1 MALEVRTE
9 HVIAVIREGLRIT
22 VIYRNRDEVAWTRTR
37 PYEWADE
44 HEETEADQTKIAQ
57 WLLEKGYAAER
68 DLVTIF
74 DDQAVHGD
82 SHGMPFNAVVGTL
95 ARRRK

>member
-1 MALEVRTE
+1 LEV
-9 HVIAVIREGLRIT
+9 VIAVIRETGLKVT
-22 VIYRNRDEVAWTRTR
+22 VIYRNRDEVAWTRKR
-37 PYEWADE
+37 PYEWVDE

-57 WLLEKGYAAER
+57 WLLDKGYAAES

-74 DDQAVHGD
+74 DEQAVHGD

>member
-1 MALEVRTE
+1 ME
-9 HVIAVIREGLRIT
+9 HVIAVLRESLSVT

-57 WLLEKGYAAER
+57 WLLDKGYATER

-74 DDQAVHGD
+74 AQQAVHGD

-95 ARRRK
+95 ARRGE